1 MSQPPP
7 DTPTMLVRVSVPA
20 GGEFRAVAA
29 DLAAKVAEYLGQQAS
44 EASSAREIV
53 HSLVAEVVPRDHPAA
68 DITIEFHRTNGDL
81 RIEARCAGRSSEAR
95 HPLPT

>member
-1 MSQPPP
+1 M
-7 DTPTMLVRVSVPA
+7 TAPTGTVSDEDFAEIKRQVRDFVRS
-20 GGEFRAVAA
+20 
-29 DLAAKVAEYLGQQAS
+29 
-44 EASSAREIV
+44 
-53 HSLVAEVVPRDHPAA
+53 EVVPRDHPAA